1 MTETRSV
8 ALGALMSRIR
18 QDGLS
23 RRRMMFDL
31 VLESFMIG
39 LTPLALDLAWNLASG
54 IEGVVE
60 STLTR
65 VAEAARR
72 RR

>member
-1 MTETRSV
+1 
-8 ALGALMSRIR
+8 
-18 QDGLS
+18 
-23 RRRMMFDL
+23 MFDL